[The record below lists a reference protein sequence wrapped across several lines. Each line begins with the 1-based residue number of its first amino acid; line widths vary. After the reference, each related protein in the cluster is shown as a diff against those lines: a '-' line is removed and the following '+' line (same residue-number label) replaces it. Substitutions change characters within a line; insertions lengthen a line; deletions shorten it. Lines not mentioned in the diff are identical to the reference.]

1 MAIVITMA
9 LKITDGKLFL
19 ERHAALLKTNHIFDT
34 VRRQLRG
41 RRRLNFNF
49 RPSGVD
55 PEEMVVFI
63 FSVDSIRVKC
73 MQFPVCCF
81 HQRGETPRKKE
92 RGSGAAAAAAGR
104 WLDGHAANSFST
116 SALTLQRSVNARAC
130 SNVSGARTI
139 SALAIRALAEH
150 VAPERSSGQR
160 VRVAPQKKL
169 DSGRLA
175 MENFWTLPD
184 TWRDSILRRASK
196 RLAI

>member
-1 MAIVITMA
+1 MQ
-9 LKITDGKLFL
+9 
-19 ERHAALLKTNHIFDT
+19 HC
-34 VRRQLRG
+34 RRQTTFLTPCDDSCVG
-41 RRRLNFNF
+41 GGASTSI
-49 RPSGVD
+49 SG
-55 PEEMVVFI
+55 PAGSIRKKWMVVFI
-63 FSVDSIRVKC
+63 FSVDSIRVRC

-81 HQRGETPRKKE
+81 HQRGNTPQVRE
-92 RGSGAAAAAAGR
+92 RRAGR
-104 WLDGHAANSFST
+104 RLDGQAANSFST
-116 SALTLQRSVNARAC
+116 SALTLQRSVNAREC

-196 RLAI
+196 LLAI